1 MNIIISLILIRILCY
16 NFISWI
22 FIYIQ
27 IFICCSFFNIA
38 AQELPAR
45 PSNNRKAG
53 ASLPVSAAALCKQLP
68 DRTLP
73 APGAGITNK
82 RMPGVRPDILRSNN
96 VPTPGN

>member
-1 MNIIISLILIRILCY
+1 MRRIYEDKRPSFRELYRMIL
-16 NFISWI
+16 
-22 FIYIQ
+22 
-27 IFICCSFFNIA
+27 A

-96 VPTPGN
+96 VPAPGN